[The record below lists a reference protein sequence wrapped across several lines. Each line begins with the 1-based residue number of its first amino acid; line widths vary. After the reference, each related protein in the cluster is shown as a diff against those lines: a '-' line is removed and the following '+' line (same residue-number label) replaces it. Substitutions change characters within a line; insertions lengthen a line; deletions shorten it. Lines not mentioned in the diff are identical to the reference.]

1 MKHAIAELEIALHT
15 AETNEPIHRAEGDIE
30 QADLAAARILEL
42 RDAISVLK
50 VIDGIRGI
58 SLPNPAPEPPH
69 ALGGMADG
77 FDHGPKPEQ
86 LHALGDPAE
95 WQPTTIR
102 GWLETLPDGY
112 RERALAN
119 MGEGSGL
126 RGSTEADDLGTAVAY
141 AFNWT
146 ESPEGYA
153 FWHTIRKGEG
163 FPPLPEPA

>member
-15 AETNEPIHRAEGDIE
+15 AETNEPIHRAEGDID
-30 QADLAAARILEL
+30 QADLAAARIAEL

-58 SLPNPAPEPPH
+58 SLPTPAPEPPH
-69 ALGGMADG
+69 A
-77 FDHGPKPEQ
+77 P
-86 LHALGDPAE
+86 GDPAE

-119 MGEGSGL
+119 LGASIAGDEI
-126 RGSTEADDLGTAVAY
+126 RGDLGDALAG
-141 AFNWT
+141 AFVWGD
-146 ESPEGYA
+146 SPEGHD
-153 FWHTIRKGEG
+153 FWSLVSRGEL
-163 FPPLPEPA
+163 PPLPEPAPPADG

>member
-1 MKHAIAELEIALHT
+1 MKHAIAELEIALRT

-30 QADLAAARILEL
+30 QADLAAARIPEL

-58 SLPNPAPEPPH
+58 SLPTPAPEPPH
-69 ALGGMADG
+69 A
-77 FDHGPKPEQ
+77 P
-86 LHALGDPAE
+86 GDPAE

-146 ESPEGYA
+146 ESPEGHD
-153 FWHTIRKGEG
+153 FWSRVSRGEL
-163 FPPLPEPA
+163 PPLPEPA